1 MERKLN
7 FLDVFS
13 IASGSMISSGI
24 FVLPAIAYSHTGSS
38 LFISYF
44 VGGIIALIG
53 ILSIAELSSA
63 MPKAGGDYY
72 FISRSF
78 GPLMGTVNGFL
89 SWFALSLKSA
99 FAIYGLSGVVY
110 LLTGISMPLTAVLAT
125 IFFVLLN
132 IVGVKEAALL
142 ELILVAF
149 LISIM
154 IAYIIIGFPVINK
167 SHFNPL
173 APMGINSIL
182 STAGFVFISFGG
194 LLKIASIAEEVKNP
208 GKNIPLGML
217 VSVIVVTLLYVFMI
231 FVTTGILTPDDFKS
245 SILPISDAAFIFA
258 GKPGFIAITIA
269 SFLAFITTANAGIMA
284 ASRYPLALSRDNL
297 IPAGISRVSKRFN
310 TPVIS
315 IIITGVF
322 IILSLQIDLEILVKS
337 ASSVILI
344 AYILSNISVIILRE
358 SKLSN
363 YRPVFKVP
371 LYPYI
376 PILSIGMYLF
386 LLIDLGVEAIEISLV
401 FIVISI
407 LVYLFYGRK
416 RSKKEFALLYLL
428 KRIIDSRMPQHGLET
443 ELREV
448 LRHRE
453 GILDDKFDRMV
464 KDSVVLD
471 LEGHFTLDDFFRK
484 ISDPLGADLNMN
496 SEKIYKLLKKREN
509 ESSTAISSFVSI
521 PHIILEET
529 EILHMMIVRCRDGVS
544 FSETE
549 KYVKAIFLIVG
560 NEGERVLHLRL
571 LASIATLVQEKDF
584 KLKWNDAK
592 DINHLRDMILLSSRK
607 RFPKSGN

>member
-7 FLDVFS
+7 FPDVFS
-13 IASGSMISSGI
+13 IASGAMISSGI

-38 LFISYF
+38 LFISYLI
-44 VGGIIALIG
+44 GGVIALIG
-53 ILSIAELSSA
+53 ILSIAELSTA

-72 FISRSF
+72 FVSRSF
-78 GPLMGTVNGFL
+78 GPLLGTINGFL

-99 FAIYGLSGVVY
+99 FAIYGLSGVLY
-110 LLTGISMPLTAVLAT
+110 LLTGLSVPLIGMVATVL
-125 IFFVLLN
+125 FVLLN

-154 IAYIIIGFPVINK
+154 IAYIIMGFPLVNK
-167 SHFNPL
+167 AYFIPL
-173 APMGINSIL
+173 APMGFNSIL
-182 STAGFVFISFGG
+182 STAAFVFVSFGG

-231 FVTTGILTPDDFKS
+231 FVTTGILSPDKFNS
-245 SILPISDAAFIFA
+245 SMFPISDAARIFA
-258 GKPGFIAITIA
+258 GRPGYIAITIA
-269 SFLAFITTANAGIMA
+269 SFMAFITTANAGIMA
-284 ASRYPLALSRDNL
+284 ASRYPLAMSRDNL
-297 IPAGISRVSKRFN
+297 IPGSISRVSLRFN

-315 IIITGVF
+315 ILVTGVF
-322 IILSLQIDLEILVKS
+322 IILALQIDLEILVKS

-358 SKLSN
+358 SKLTN
-363 YRPVFKVP
+363 YRPDFKVP

-376 PILSIGMYLF
+376 PILSIVIYLF
-386 LLIDLGVEAIEISLV
+386 LLIDLGTEAIEISLV
-401 FIVISI
+401 FIFASV
-407 LVYLFYGRK
+407 LVYLLYGRK

-428 KRIIDSRMPQHGLET
+428 KRIIDSRMPQHGLES

-448 LRHRE
+448 IRHRE

-471 LEGHFTLDDFFRK
+471 LEEHFTLDDFFKR
-484 ISDPLGADLNMN
+484 ISGPLGSDLKME
-496 SEKIYKLLKKREN
+496 SEEIFRLLKKREN

-529 EILHMMIVRCRDGVS
+529 EVLHMMIVRCRGGVG
-544 FSETE
+544 FTKSE
-549 KYVKAIFLIVG
+549 KSVKAIFLIVG

-571 LASIATLVQEKDF
+571 LASIATLVQEKGF
-584 KLKWNDAK
+584 EEKWLEAK
-592 DINHLRDMILLSSRK
+592 DINHLRDMILLSNRK
-607 RFPKSGN
+607 RYPKTRS